1 MKTLANQMIER
12 TFQLVKMPII
22 EVRQI
27 LADYEFYGDSPAT
40 KLERD
45 SFKGKS
51 REDLIRM
58 ILEWEFPETE

>member
-1 MKTLANQMIER
+1 MKTLANRMIER
-12 TFQLVKMPII
+12 TFQLVKMPIA

-40 KLERD
+40 KSECD
-45 SFKGKS
+45 TFKGKS

-58 ILEWEFPETE
+58 ILEWEFPE